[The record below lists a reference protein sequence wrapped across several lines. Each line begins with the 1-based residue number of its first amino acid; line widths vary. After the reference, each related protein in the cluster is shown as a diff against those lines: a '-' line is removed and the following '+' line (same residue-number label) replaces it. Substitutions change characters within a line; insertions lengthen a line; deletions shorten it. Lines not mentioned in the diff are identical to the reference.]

1 MNAAASGTHARSLA
15 LMFPGQGSQFQG
27 MAAELIAQSPR
38 ARDIIAQADE
48 IMGYPLSKIMAG
60 DQGDE
65 LNRTVHTQ
73 PAVFVHS
80 MALLELL
87 RDCCPISPVIAAGHS
102 LGEYTALCA
111 AGVLSFQEALE
122 IIKVRAS
129 SMDQAQPQGTCAMAA
144 IVGLT
149 RQEVLALVDEH
160 RGGEVLEAANFNAP
174 DQIVISGHVEAVNR
188 AAEAAKKGRRTR
200 AVVLPVS
207 SAFHTQLMG
216 PAGDALAERL
226 QRVTTGPG
234 AFPVL
239 ANVNAQPYPAGESSV
254 QDLLT
259 RQVVNPVLWEECVG
273 AMLSAKPDIFV
284 EIGPG
289 KVLTGL
295 LKRIDRSA
303 VGVNLDSLESI
314 QAFAEGSA

>member
-1 MNAAASGTHARSLA
+1 MSAAERGTQNRTLA

-27 MAAELIAQSPR
+27 MAVELVSQSPR
-38 ARDIIAQADE
+38 AREIVTQADE
-48 IMGYPLSKIMAG
+48 IMGYSLSSIMAE

-80 MALLELL
+80 MALLEVL
-87 RDCCPISPVIAAGHS
+87 REHCAISPVIAAGHS
-102 LGEYTALCA
+102 LGEYSALCA
-111 AGVLSFQEALE
+111 AGVLTFQEALE
-122 IIKVRAS
+122 IIKIRAT
-129 SMDQAQPQGTCAMAA
+129 SMDRAQPLGTCAMAA
-144 IVGLT
+144 IMGLT
-149 RQEVLALVDEH
+149 RQEVLGLVEEC
-160 RGGEVLEAANFNAP
+160 RGDQVLEAANFNAP
-174 DQIVISGHVEAVNR
+174 DQVVVSGHLEAVDR
-188 AAEAAKKGRRTR
+188 SVEAAKKGKRTR

-207 SAFHTQLMG
+207 SAFHTPLMG
-216 PAGDALAERL
+216 PAKDALAERL
-226 QRVTTGPG
+226 RGASTGPA

-239 ANVNAQPYPAGESSV
+239 ANVNARPYPPGQAPV

-259 RQVVNPVLWEECVG
+259 EQVVSPVLWEDCVR
-273 AMLSAKPDIFV
+273 AMLAENPDIFV

-303 VGVNLDSLESI
+303 KGINLDSLESI
-314 QAFAEGSA
+314 LAFAEGSA